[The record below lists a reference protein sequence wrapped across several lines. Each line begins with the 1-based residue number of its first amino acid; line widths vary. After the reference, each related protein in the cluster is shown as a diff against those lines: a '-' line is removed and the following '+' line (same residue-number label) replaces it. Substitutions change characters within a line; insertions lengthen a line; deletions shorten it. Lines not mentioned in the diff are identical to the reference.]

1 MLQTAAAQG
10 VDLDAEA
17 VYDLLGRHHLSKL
30 MSRDGL
36 SEATR
41 EWLSG
46 APVSFRKR
54 LGQYMTP
61 VQIRE
66 QLLDYCDLRPGM
78 RVLDPGVG
86 TGEFLLSVK
95 VRQPM
100 AELHGWD
107 VDSSV
112 LSVARRSLP
121 DAHLALRSALDLYRG
136 ESFDLVIG
144 NPPYFQFKSSQELRS
159 RFSQVISG
167 RVNIFALF
175 FQVGLQAL
183 RRGGQLAYVVPPSMN
198 TGAYFERLRAYLV
211 QNADVEYL
219 KILANSS
226 MFDGARTPVQLIV
239 LRAGAR
245 DRRRHVF
252 TSRSSVNGF
261 ERTILAEAPSEL
273 EQASKCGRTLFEL
286 GYEAVTGSIVWNQH
300 KSALRQTSGTS
311 AVLLIW
317 AHNITDGRSIT
328 DGLSLNGSG
337 RRPQYIQ
344 AKQPS
349 LEGPAI
355 VTNRVVGPVG
365 AAQFR
370 CALVPEGMK
379 FFGENHVNV
388 IRPHGEFTPLLDWG
402 ELLESLRNPGTV
414 QAVRMFTGN
423 AQISATELTH
433 LVPLRGGSRLNA
445 LGCPRAEQVA

>member
-1 MLQTAAAQG
+1 
-10 VDLDAEA
+10 
-17 VYDLLGRHHLSKL
+17 
-30 MSRDGL
+30 
-36 SEATR
+36 
-41 EWLSG
+41 
-46 APVSFRKR
+46 
-54 LGQYMTP
+54 MTP
-61 VQIRE
+61 MQVRE

-95 VRQPM
+95 ERQPM

-112 LSVARRSLP
+112 LSVARRGLP
-121 DAHLALRSALDLYRG
+121 EAHLALRSALNLYSG

-144 NPPYFQFKSSQELRS
+144 NPPYFQFKASQELRS

-175 FQVGLQAL
+175 FQVGLEAL
-183 RRGGQLAYVVPPSMN
+183 RQGGQLAYVVPPSMN
-198 TGAYFERLRAYLV
+198 TGVYFERLRAYLV

-219 KILANSS
+219 KILENSS
-226 MFDGARTPVQLIV
+226 MFEGARTPVQLIV

-245 DRRRHVF
+245 NRRRHVF
-252 TSRSSVNGF
+252 TAKNSVNGF
-261 ERTILAEAPSEL
+261 ERTIFTEALLEL

-286 GYEAVTGSIVWNQH
+286 GYGAVTGSIVWNQH
-300 KSALRQTSGTS
+300 KSALRQTLGSS
-311 AVLLIW
+311 AVPLIW
-317 AHNITDGRSIT
+317 AHNIT

-337 RRPQYIQ
+337 RRPQYIE
-344 AKQPS
+344 ARQPP

-365 AAQFR
+365 AAKFK

-402 ELLESLRNPGTV
+402 ELLESLRNPKTV
-414 QAVRMFTGN
+414 QAVQMFTGN
-423 AQISATELTH
+423 TQISATELTH
-433 LVPLRGGSRLNA
+433 LVPLRGEAAATL
-445 LGCPRAEQVA
+445 